1 LARLIPFLIAAI
13 AALTWTHAQATV
25 IDAGIDIRKQEEG
38 PDERVFPSGS
48 DVTFEIVVT
57 NIGIV
62 DLVDVIVSDPLVPSL
77 DRFIGALAAGESFAY
92 SDIAANV
99 TASFTNIAT
108 VVGQYVG
115 VPGSFEVMDEDPS
128 TVTIERS
135 VPEPTTFLLLG
146 LGLAGLGFA
155 RKRLH

>member
-1 LARLIPFLIAAI
+1 MIAAI
-13 AALTWTHAQATV
+13 AAVTWTHAQATV

-48 DVTFEIVVT
+48 DVEFVIVVT
-57 NIGIV
+57 NTGDV
-62 DLVDVIVSDPLVPSL
+62 DLVRVNVFDPLVPSL
-77 DRFIGALAAGESFAY
+77 ARFLGDLAAGSSAFY
-92 SDIAANV
+92 TGIAANV

-108 VVGQYVG
+108 VVGFYEG
-115 VPGSFEVMDEDPS
+115 APGSFEVRDEDPS

-135 VPEPTTFLLLG
+135 VPEPTTLLLLG